1 MSNSSTRL
9 GTLKEEDST
18 GGSLTSHMLG
28 YVSQDCEQNAKQE
41 ISKMGRI
48 GSPYVGG
55 ISGDGSALPK
65 SRRAS
70 ISSNSVSTNSKT
82 VGLGIARRP
91 SDNLLLNMAALE
103 DDAKKLEEETVALH
117 SSFGLPPPR
126 KTFAAKSGKND
137 RPISNDSIATRTTEL
152 FSSATSDVNSGSS
165 SVENENEVESKECRG
180 ELNDSGSCTDNES
193 VSEGCSVKNLSLNVT
208 GNDTIRSDAKEHP
221 DAVQRTRYFF
231 KNGTK
236 AASQI
241 SLDGSTNTI
250 TSTLETVS
258 DGTLQRSSLPTV
270 SPLYSQVNS
279 TSAILPNKGR
289 LTPSQRYRLRKAQ
302 NETALR
308 KSIRRKEKFYEEQDR
323 SSELR
328 DDLENMLIW
337 NIPVASTSTNSFLS
351 SSKENRKPRNM
362 PSDGSLTMTKNAEDH
377 FTAHQFPY
385 LDYHEMPTSP
395 IPGVNNTTD
404 FQYMQQAT
412 RNLSSVYLHSSDRL
426 SQNKLC
432 QRTTSA
438 DFLPIEFKA
447 ASDLG
452 LEDLKLVSE
461 DKLEVTSHS
470 RPSWLPPKDPQ
481 ERKLHEEQISKST
494 SMASIDQLDRNKES
508 QEKTIRDETN
518 RQKYVLLL
526 ARDIT
531 RNSSLRDLKK
541 LIWET
546 AFSDETR
553 NQSYNDLLQS
563 SDRIITGEFLEPFE
577 DMMRL
582 LNEMDFPKGKEAEI
596 EQLIKVGIRSKI
608 AGKNGVSQD
617 LALMLKLKSI
627 SQQGLQCGDELLFH
641 HFLLSKSFSSLEQ
654 VWDAVNLAQM
664 TCFNDHC
671 KEKFNS
677 RILNSRGI
685 VAHYLLRGDD
695 FKDEFNASC
704 LNSSTWWNML
714 ERVDHALFMWII
726 DIIVVA
732 NSQCFKKSPVTRHTA
747 KEKGWDDYRA
757 KHVVVNYKILLS
769 LLLNVLL
776 NYHFGF
782 NDLKSLS
789 SLDDPNF
796 CIPMPMDHL
805 LDTDSVNQIFI
816 RKWLHYFKKF

>member
-1 MSNSSTRL
+1 MSINTKRL
-9 GTLKEEDST
+9 GTLKEEESA
-18 GGSLTSHMLG
+18 GGSLTSHMLNH
-28 YVSQDCEQNAKQE
+28 VSQDCEHNAKQE
-41 ISKMGRI
+41 TLKGGRI
-48 GSPYVGG
+48 GSPYV
-55 ISGDGSALPK
+55 SGANGGSALPK
-65 SRRAS
+65 SRCAS

-91 SDNLLLNMAALE
+91 SDNLLLNMTALE
-103 DDAKKLEEETVALH
+103 DDIKKLDEEAVAL
-117 SSFGLPPPR
+117 STNFGLPPPR
-126 KTFAAKSGKND
+126 KNFAAKAEKND

-165 SVENENEVESKECRG
+165 SVENENDTESKECRD
-180 ELNDSGSCTDNES
+180 ELNDSRSSTDNES
-193 VSEGCSVKNLSLNVT
+193 DSETCSVENLSLSTHCNE
-208 GNDTIRSDAKEHP
+208 TIRSGTKGHP

-231 KNGTK
+231 NNGSK
-236 AASQI
+236 ATSQI
-241 SLDGSTNTI
+241 SLAGSTSTI
-250 TSTLETVS
+250 TSPVETAN
-258 DGTLQRSSLPTV
+258 DGALQRHSLPAA
-270 SPLYSQVNS
+270 SPLYFQVNS
-279 TSAILPNKGR
+279 TSAILPSKGR

-328 DDLENMLIW
+328 DDLENILIW
-337 NIPVASTSTNSFLS
+337 NIPVASTSTNSFLT
-351 SSKENRKPRNM
+351 SSKENRRSRNM
-362 PSDGSLTMTKNAEDH
+362 PSDSSLSRTKNSDDH
-377 FTAHQFPY
+377 FAAHRLPY

-412 RNLSSVYLHSSDRL
+412 QNLSSVYLHSSDRL
-426 SQNKLC
+426 SQSKLC
-432 QRTTSA
+432 ERTASA

-494 SMASIDQLDRNKES
+494 SMASIEQLDRNKES
-508 QEKTIRDETN
+508 QEKAIRDETN

-553 NQSYNDLLQS
+553 NQAYNDVLQS
-563 SDRIITGEFLEPFE
+563 NARTITGEFLEPFE

-596 EQLIKVGIRSKI
+596 EQLIKVGVRCKI
-608 AGKNGVSQD
+608 AGKDGVPKE

-641 HFLLSKSFSSLEQ
+641 HFLSSKSFSSLEQ
-654 VWDAVNLAQM
+654 VWDAVNLVQM

-704 LNSSTWWNML
+704 LNSSTWWNLM

-732 NSQCFKKSPVTRHTA
+732 NSQCFKKVPVSKQNT
-747 KEKGWDDYRA
+747 KDKGWEDYRA

-769 LLLNVLL
+769 LVLNVLL

-789 SLDDPNF
+789 SLDDSNF

-805 LDTDSVNQIFI
+805 LDTDSVNQIFV

>member
-1 MSNSSTRL
+1 MSNNTKRL
-9 GTLKEEDST
+9 GTLMEEDST
-18 GGSLTSHMLG
+18 GGSLTSHRLN
-28 YVSQDCEQNAKQE
+28 YVSQDCELNGKQE
-41 ISKMGRI
+41 NSKGGRV
-48 GSPYVGG
+48 GSPYVNGLNG
-55 ISGDGSALPK
+55 GSALPK

-103 DDAKKLEEETVALH
+103 DDARKLEEETVALNID
-117 SSFGLPPPR
+117 FGLPPPR
-126 KTFAAKSGKND
+126 KNFATKAEKND

-152 FSSATSDVNSGSS
+152 FSSATSDLNSGSS
-165 SVENENEVESKECRG
+165 SVENENDIESKECRD
-180 ELNDSGSCTDNES
+180 ELNESRSCTDNES
-193 VSEGCSVKNLSLNVT
+193 DSEMCSVKNLSLGAA
-208 GNDTIRSDAKEHP
+208 GNETIRSVTKENP
-221 DAVQRTRYFF
+221 DVVQRTRYFF
-231 KNGTK
+231 NNGNK

-241 SLDGSTNTI
+241 SLGASINTI
-250 TSTLETVS
+250 TSAAETAN

-279 TSAILPNKGR
+279 TSAILPNKAR

-337 NIPVASTSTNSFLS
+337 NIPVASTSTNSFLT
-351 SSKENRKPRNM
+351 SSKENRKTRKM
-362 PSDGSLTMTKNAEDH
+362 PSEDNLTATKNSEDH
-377 FTAHQFPY
+377 FAAHRLPY

-412 RNLSSVYLHSSDRL
+412 RNLSSVYLHSSDKL
-426 SQNKLC
+426 SQSKLC
-432 QRTTSA
+432 ERTTSA

-508 QEKTIRDETN
+508 HEKAIRDETN

-553 NQSYNDLLQS
+553 NQAYNDVLQS
-563 SDRIITGEFLEPFE
+563 SARTITSEFLEPF
-577 DMMRL
+577 DDIMKL

-596 EQLIKVGIRSKI
+596 EQLIKVGIRCKI
-608 AGKNGVSQD
+608 AGKNGISKD

-641 HFLLSKSFSSLEQ
+641 HFLLSKSFASLEQ
-654 VWDAVNLAQM
+654 VWDAVNLVQM

-677 RILNSRGI
+677 RILNPRGI

-704 LNSSTWWNML
+704 LNSSTWWNMM
-714 ERVDHALFMWII
+714 ERVDHTLFMWII
-726 DIIVVA
+726 DIIVVS
-732 NSQCFKKSPVTRHTA
+732 NSQCFKKQTVQ
-747 KEKGWDDYRA
+747 EKGWDHYRA
-757 KHVVVNYKILLS
+757 KNVVVNYKILLS
-769 LLLNVLL
+769 LILNVLL

-782 NDLKSLS
+782 NDLKTLS
-789 SLDDPNF
+789 NIDDSNF
-796 CIPMPMDHL
+796 CIPMPMNHL
-805 LDTDSVNQIFI
+805 LDTDSVNQIFV
-816 RKWLHYFKKF
+816 RKWLHYYKKF